1 MVGRMTT
8 PLSGRRAQAARNDQ
22 AILEAARTVFMRSP
36 GAPIAAVA
44 QEAGVGV
51 SALYRRYASKEELL
65 ATLCADGLERF
76 NAVARAAQQLDDPW
90 DAFAAWVRGVIEED
104 VHSLTVHLAGTFT
117 PTPALGTLSDE
128 AIGLGQAIFDRAAA
142 AGVLRD
148 GLEVGD
154 VTMIFEQVTAV
165 RVADP
170 ARTTDLRRRYT
181 ELLLDAVRPGAATAP
196 LPASAPT
203 GAELGERWVPR
214 DH

>member
-1 MVGRMTT
+1 MTT
-8 PLSGRRAQAARNDQ
+8 PLSGRKAQAARNDET
-22 AILEAARTVFMRSP
+22 ILAAARAVFMRSP
-36 GAPIAAVA
+36 GAPVAAVA

-65 ATLCADGLERF
+65 ATLCADGLDRF
-76 NAVARAAQQLDDPW
+76 IAVARAAQQHDDPW

-117 PTPALGTLSDE
+117 PTPALGELSQQAITLGE
-128 AIGLGQAIFDRAAA
+128 EIFDRAVA

-165 RVADP
+165 RVADA
-170 ARTTDLRRRYT
+170 ARTTELRRRYT
-181 ELLLDAVRPGAATAP
+181 ELLLDAVRPAAASAP

-214 DH
+214 DR

>member
-1 MVGRMTT
+1 MTT
-8 PLSGRRAQAARNDQ
+8 PLSGRRAQAARNDET
-22 AILEAARTVFMRSP
+22 ILAAARTVFMRSP
-36 GAPIAAVA
+36 GAPVAAVA

-76 NAVARAAQQLDDPW
+76 IAVARAAQEQADPW
-90 DAFAAWVRGVIEED
+90 DAFAAWVRGVIEAD

-117 PTPALGTLSDE
+117 PTAALHELSQEAIELGT
-128 AIGLGQAIFDRAAA
+128 AIFDRATA
-142 AGVLRD
+142 AGALRE
-148 GLEVGD
+148 GLGVGD

-170 ARTTDLRRRYT
+170 ERTSELRRRYT
-181 ELLLDAVRPGAATAP
+181 ELLLDAVRPAAATAP

-214 DH
+214 

>member
-1 MVGRMTT
+1 MTT
-8 PLSGRRAQAARNDQ
+8 ALSGRRAQAARNDES
-22 AILEAARTVFMRSP
+22 ILAAARAVFMRSP

-65 ATLCADGLERF
+65 ATLCADGLDRF
-76 NAVARAAQQLDDPW
+76 IAVAGAAQALPDPW
-90 DAFAAWVRGVIEED
+90 EAFATWVRGVIEAD

-117 PTPALGTLSDE
+117 PTPALGVLSQQ
-128 AIGLGQAIFDRAAA
+128 AIELGSAIFDRAAA

-154 VTMIFEQVTAV
+154 VTMLFEQVTAV
-165 RVADP
+165 RVDDAY
-170 ARTTDLRRRYT
+170 RTAELRRRYT
-181 ELLLDAVRPGAATAP
+181 ELLLDAVRPAAATGP
-196 LPASAPT
+196 LPGSAPT

-214 DH
+214 ER